1 MTGRPEDA
9 ERDVELDAALA
20 AMLLPPPR
28 AGDRGFA
35 LKVDRA
41 IDVEAA
47 YARARARFWA
57 SFAYE
62 AAAVV
67 ALLAA
72 LWLLSRTSLLAPLA
86 GPGHW
91 GLAPPLLL
99 ILLLW
104 LGGTR
109 RLRGV

>member
-1 MTGRPEDA
+1 MTGRGPD
-9 ERDVELDAALA
+9 DVELDTALA
-20 AMLLPPPR
+20 AMLAPPAR
-28 AGDRGFA
+28 VGDRGFA
-35 LKVDRA
+35 LQVDRA

-47 YARARARFWA
+47 YTRARARFWI

-62 AAAVV
+62 AAAVA

-72 LWLLSRTSLLAPLA
+72 LWLLSQTSLLAPLA